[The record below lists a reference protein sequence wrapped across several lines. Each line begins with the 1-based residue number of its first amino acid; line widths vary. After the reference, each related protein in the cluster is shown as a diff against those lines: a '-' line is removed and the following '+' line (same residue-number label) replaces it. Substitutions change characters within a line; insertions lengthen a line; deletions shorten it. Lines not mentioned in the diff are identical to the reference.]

1 MRCKMDKQSI
11 RKAIISKRDSID
23 TKSKMAMDGRIKD
36 KLKESIFYKNSRNI
50 FIYIGFGS
58 EIDTA
63 KYIEEFLL
71 EGKEIFVPR
80 TDMKNKVMEAVKI
93 NSLMELTESS
103 YGILEPDIEV
113 EAINKNDIDLVILPG
128 VAFDKSGGRIGY
140 GGGYYDKYLEGMNS
154 DIVKLAIT
162 YDFQVL
168 DEVPFEE
175 HDIKADYIITE
186 CRDINLLYDN

>member
-1 MRCKMDKQSI
+1 MDKQSI

-23 TKSKMAMDGRIKD
+23 TKSKMAMDSRIKD

-186 CRDINLLYDN
+186 CRDINLLHYN